1 MNQEEM
7 LNDVKCSA
15 QIGHIKTLGEG
26 HAFLMACYNQHYIST
41 ARLKSILLER
51 LVAEDSANPSFIQS
65 LKDTLRFIDDELN
78 RQETKM
84 LYFIEKYGSKNNENT

>member
-26 HAFLMACYNQHYIST
+26 HAFLMACYNQRYT
-41 ARLKSILLER
+41 T
-51 LVAEDSANPSFIQS
+51 V
-65 LKDTLRFIDDELN
+65 
-78 RQETKM
+78 
-84 LYFIEKYGSKNNENT
+84 Y